1 MKSEGLQCAT
11 VGDCDR
17 RLCRV
22 GSHVVCNNH
31 KCTCA
36 RGSYI
41 GGPCSTASTCDPSGC
56 PQIIV
61 LSAIFKFARVSETD
75 WSSLDICLIHV
86 RRNFHS

>member
-1 MKSEGLQCAT
+1 MIMKSEGLQCQT

-22 GSHVVCNNH
+22 GAHVVCNNH

-56 PQIIV
+56 PPNN
-61 LSAIFKFARVSETD
+61 RVVCD
-75 WSSLDICLIHV
+75 LQVCKCIP
-86 RRNFHS
+86 N